1 MQCTAIDCN
10 ALHHTTTH
18 STLQHTAT
26 RCSTLQLEYL
36 VESLHGF
43 MYTAT
48 HCIILQ
54 RTAPRYNSFNTTTH
68 CNTLQHTATHCNAPQ
83 QEYLVESLHGF
94 RVPPLP
100 NELSGRKMYAKESKF
115 ICSTWPIIRC
125 KATWFMLMC
134 DTTHSYS
141 RHDLFITHCLCDLPN
156 IFIFFQFFSLSDL
169 RHDSIKH
176 THESRRTWVS
186 HGSFIR
192 GLCDVLI

>member
-1 MQCTAIDCN
+1 
-10 ALHHTTTH
+10 
-18 STLQHTAT
+18 
-26 RCSTLQLEYL
+26 
-36 VESLHGF
+36 

-48 HCIILQ
+48 HCPILQ

-134 DTTHSYS
+134 DTTHSYL
-141 RHDLFITHCLCDLPN
+141 RHDLFTHGLCDLPN
-156 IFIFFQFFSLSDL
+156 FSIFFNISPSLIWDVTQSNI
-169 RHDSIKH
+169 HTSYVAHEWVMAHSYEAFVIYWFKH
-176 THESRRTWVS
+176 
-186 HGSFIR
+186 
-192 GLCDVLI
+192 LN